1 MKRLLPLLICALC
14 LPALGQKQLAN
25 EIDDLAKQV
34 SKRRGLPLKKPIA
47 RGVMTRD
54 QIEKRILQRLAEDY
68 AEADVAG
75 EERGMKRLGL
85 FPAELDYKEAVIRLL
100 KEQIAGFYD
109 PKQKELYIADWIA
122 DDLQK
127 IVLVHEIDHALQDQ
141 NFDLVKFVSPNK
153 ENGDEQLARQA
164 LVEGD
169 GVALMIEWMLPAG
182 SDPWADDKMVG
193 MLGTMSALSGGAELD
208 KAPLLLK
215 ESLIF
220 PYEKGL
226 RFVATARKTRP
237 WSDIDAM
244 FAAPPISTEQIIHPE
259 KYRAKEK
266 PISVKPAAIPSLK
279 GWKRVWSNVLGE
291 MTFSVLFR
299 QHGVERARAERA
311 AEGWGGDRVQLYAP
325 AGDDGKGV
333 GQLVVIE
340 QSVWDAEADAVEAY
354 DALVASLG
362 KLADKEASKEP
373 TYAEWIGP
381 GALTSFAER
390 KGDRVVFV
398 IGAPPILAQKI
409 RSEAWS
415 GWKK

>member
-14 LPALGQKQLAN
+14 VPALAQKQLAN

-47 RGVMTRD
+47 RGVMSRD
-54 QIEKRILQRLAEDY
+54 QIEKRILQRLTEDY

-85 FPAELDYKEAVIRLL
+85 FPAELDYKEAVIKLL
-100 KEQIAGFYD
+100 REQIAGFYD

-141 NFDLVKFVSPNK
+141 NFDLVKFISPNK

-193 MLGTMSALSGGAELD
+193 MLGTMSALSGGAEFD

-226 RFVATARKTRP
+226 RFVATSRKTRP

-244 FAAPPISTEQIIHPE
+244 FAAPPISTEQILHPE

-266 PISVKPAAIPSLK
+266 PIPVKPAAIPSLK

-299 QHGVERARAERA
+299 QHGVEQARAERA

-333 GQLVVIE
+333 AQMVLIE
-340 QSVWDAEADAVEAY
+340 QAVWDAEADAVEAY

-381 GALTSFAER
+381 GALTSFVER

-409 RSEAWS
+409 RSEAWA